1 MPPVDGSSIG
11 DRLGRFLS
19 AMSAAPGAIE
29 LVRPTSGFLAE
40 LGKLVPGKLCELFP
54 LLVMQRCLLGVGQLG
69 AGCALRSWCVSSEL
83 LIPFSC

>member
-29 LVRPTSGFLAE
+29 LVRPTSDLMAE
-40 LGKLVPGKLCELFP
+40 LGKLVPGKLHAHTISLWLTD
-54 LLVMQRCLLGVGQLG
+54 LLCVGITCRWG
-69 AGCALRSWCVSSEL
+69 
-83 LIPFSC
+83 